1 MSEEQKRGLP
11 SEGELTDDELEISGG
26 ADDAQAA
33 QKTAVRSGVGQSRSD
48 PGSDIREGVGQKTG
62 AGDAGWG

>member
-1 MSEEQKRGLP
+1 MSKEHKHGLP

-26 ADDAQAA
+26 AGAQAA
-33 QKTAVRSGVGQSRSD
+33 QKTEVRSGVGQSPSD
-48 PGSDIREGVGQKTG
+48 SGGDIREGIDQKTG